1 MQKIP
6 KLQDLDDFISFI
18 RFHIPQTNTKCL
30 NMKLMDNY
38 LEDSIIA
45 IKGLEKI
52 GALEINTTIYGS
64 MWAKKTESFNS
75 FTAKE
80 VLDFIWDNKDSFD
93 FTKQKEVKPKKL
105 NSLSDVIDSLDD
117 EIEIEEIPIEEVKK
131 EKPIKEQKME
141 TKKEK
146 FCVFA
151 EDMSSIEYFDS
162 EQEAINY
169 MNAWGKTAF
178 MAKLLKKAVV
188 KLVLEDV

>member
-52 GALEINTTIYGS
+52 GALEINTTIDGS

-117 EIEIEEIPIEEVKK
+117 EIEIEEIPI
-131 EKPIKEQKME
+131 KEQKME

-169 MNAWGKTAF
+169 MNACGKTTF